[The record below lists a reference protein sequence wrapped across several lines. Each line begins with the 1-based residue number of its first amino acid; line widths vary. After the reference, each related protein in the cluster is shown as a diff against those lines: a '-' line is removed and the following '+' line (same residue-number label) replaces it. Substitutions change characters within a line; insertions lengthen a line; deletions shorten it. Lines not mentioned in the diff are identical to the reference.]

1 MSKSKR
7 TLHSPDIQAIQRYKE
22 GLRIPLFIKKNNA
35 ESSDFYYMGDV
46 EPILESMKQTSMPSD
61 PKVSVVK
68 MVFKMKHPVEESIY
82 EYLTKTEL

>member
-1 MSKSKR
+1 
-7 TLHSPDIQAIQRYKE
+7 
-22 GLRIPLFIKKNNA
+22 
-35 ESSDFYYMGDV
+35 MGDV

-61 PKVSVVK
+61 PEVSVVK